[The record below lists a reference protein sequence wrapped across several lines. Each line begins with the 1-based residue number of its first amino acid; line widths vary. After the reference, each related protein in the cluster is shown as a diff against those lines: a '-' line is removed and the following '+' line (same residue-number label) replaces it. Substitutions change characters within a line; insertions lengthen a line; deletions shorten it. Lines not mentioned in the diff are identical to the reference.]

1 VPFGAAR
8 ASMTKC
14 RSGATIGWAANA
26 SQADRLGSADTTL
39 WGFSMAS
46 AGSPRRYVRPGW
58 FTQHVFNP
66 LVAMLTRS
74 GVSVGS
80 RELRVRGREQFSEDG
95 ESRERALVGSFSR

>member
-1 VPFGAAR
+1 
-8 ASMTKC
+8 
-14 RSGATIGWAANA
+14 
-26 SQADRLGSADTTL
+26 
-39 WGFSMAS
+39 MAS

-74 GVSVGS
+74 GVSVWGS

-95 ESRERALVGSFSR
+95 ESREHALVGSSSR